1 MIRVSEINSKNI
13 VNAADGRILGH
24 ICDLEID
31 PDDGKIRS
39 ILLPGA
45 IKQSFFRKKELIT
58 IPWREI
64 KKIGFDVILVDSTG
78 HNIPDFLIENY

>member
-45 IKQSFFRKKELIT
+45 IKQSFFRKKEVIT

-64 KKIGFDVILVDSTG
+64 KKIGFDVILIDSTG

>member
-39 ILLPGA
+39 ILLPGTM
-45 IKQSFFRKKELIT
+45 KQSFFRKKEPIS
-58 IPWREI
+58 IAWREI
-64 KKIGFDVILVDSTG
+64 KKIGFDVILVESTG
-78 HNIPDFLIENY
+78 QNIPDYLIDKY